1 MALQRKSAIKKAPS
15 ADVVE
20 ALTSPDRIGQ
30 VEPQR
35 VPEEKPEKVQP
46 APETVVMQP
55 TRRPGPGRPRG
66 KRRMEPFSSK
76 IEINLR
82 DDLDAYLAESG
93 VTITDFLDE
102 AIREKLASINTSG
115 QK

>member
-1 MALQRKSAIKKAPS
+1 MALERKSSIRKAPS

-20 ALTSPDRIGQ
+20 VLTSPESAKEAGPRLDS
-30 VEPQR
+30 EPQPQSKYA
-35 VPEEKPEKVQP
+35 VPQALVPQ
-46 APETVVMQP
+46 AA
-55 TRRPGPGRPRG
+55 RRPGPGRPRG

-82 DDLDAYLAESG
+82 DELDAYLAESG

>member
-1 MALQRKSAIKKAPS
+1 
-15 ADVVE
+15 
-20 ALTSPDRIGQ
+20 
-30 VEPQR
+30 
-35 VPEEKPEKVQP
+35 
-46 APETVVMQP
+46 
-55 TRRPGPGRPRG
+55 
-66 KRRMEPFSSK
+66 MEPFSSK